1 MAKSTNNSKKSKNAK
16 KSVDK
21 VTHKCYHIVTKQ
33 TKSKGDVTMSEKS
46 KQNVEK
52 IAQLV
57 EEFPSDK
64 RALAVKMAEIYAT
77 GLADGVELVTMRTER
92 KDADATNPKAV

>member
-1 MAKSTNNSKKSKNAK
+1 
-16 KSVDK
+16 
-21 VTHKCYHIVTKQ
+21 
-33 TKSKGDVTMSEKS
+33 MSEKS

-64 RALAVKMAEIYAT
+64 RALAVKMAEIYAA

-92 KDADATNPKAV
+92 ESGEKAE

>member
-1 MAKSTNNSKKSKNAK
+1 
-16 KSVDK
+16 
-21 VTHKCYHIVTKQ
+21 
-33 TKSKGDVTMSEKS
+33 MSEKS

-64 RALAVKMAEIYAT
+64 RALAVKMAEIYAA
-77 GLADGVELVTMRTER
+77 GLADGVELVTMRTKRESGE
-92 KDADATNPKAV
+92 KAEKEA

>member
-1 MAKSTNNSKKSKNAK
+1 
-16 KSVDK
+16 
-21 VTHKCYHIVTKQ
+21 
-33 TKSKGDVTMSEKS
+33 MSEKS

-64 RALAVKMAEIYAT
+64 RALAVKMAEIYAA

-92 KDADATNPKAV
+92 ESGEKAEKEA

>member
-1 MAKSTNNSKKSKNAK
+1 
-16 KSVDK
+16 
-21 VTHKCYHIVTKQ
+21 
-33 TKSKGDVTMSEKS
+33 MSEKS

-64 RALAVKMAEIYAT
+64 RALAVKMAEIYAA

-92 KDADATNPKAV
+92 KDADAPNPKVG

>member
-1 MAKSTNNSKKSKNAK
+1 
-16 KSVDK
+16 
-21 VTHKCYHIVTKQ
+21 
-33 TKSKGDVTMSEKS
+33 MSEKS
-46 KQNVEK
+46 KQDVKK

-57 EEFPSDK
+57 EEFPNDK

-92 KDADATNPKAV
+92 KDTDTPDPKAG

>member
-1 MAKSTNNSKKSKNAK
+1 
-16 KSVDK
+16 
-21 VTHKCYHIVTKQ
+21 
-33 TKSKGDVTMSEKS
+33 MSEKS

-64 RALAVKMAEIYAT
+64 RALAVKIAEIYAT

-92 KDADATNPKAV
+92 ESGEEAE